1 MKKVFYYSYFLIFSF
16 GILWSSCSEETNQN
30 QLHINKGKKIE
41 VKVSIPQLSLLSFD
55 KHSRFIQRLPE
66 SGNGQ
71 LSYSFSK
78 EDTLILVA
86 KYKRGN
92 PGVGSTDEYPP
103 ILLGHGTLFYKGNN
117 LFSGLSDTD
126 VYPEEFW
133 GDSIYCYIARA
144 SSSYYTLETGLIG
157 LTESNSSYYVG
168 TELKNL
174 KNNDTR
180 NSYLYGVSK
189 NIANTYWDTF
199 DHPLSFDLDMARS
212 YATIKLNENALSN
225 ILPSHN
231 VKFSLDCDNKENSGL
246 FPQYTKTVTIQGNNY
261 TVPPAQLDLRTGK
274 VQGFTRDSEHE
285 SHNEYS
291 MTREELANIINNY
304 DGLIS
309 FPIYP
314 GEFKNLRITISTDA
328 FMKEYTWKSNSATF
342 SLVIGYPNSVDD
354 FSKNIYSANRN
365 FFFGNVTELKAE

>member
-1 MKKVFYYSYFLIFSF
+1 MKKVFYYSCFLIFSF

-78 EDTLILVA
+78 DDELTLTTKFKETPDLPNTSEFPPSLLVLSHL
-86 KYKRGN
+86 
-92 PGVGSTDEYPP
+92 V
-103 ILLGHGTLFYKGNN
+103 YKGNS
-117 LFSGLSDTD
+117 LFSGYSILDFL
-126 VYPEEFW
+126 PEEFG
-133 GDSIYCYIARA
+133 GDSIYAYILNNY
-144 SSSYYTLETGLIG
+144 SYYVEETALMG

-168 TELKNL
+168 TKLKNL
-174 KNNDTR
+174 ENNDTT
-180 NSYLYGVSK
+180 NSYLYGVSIEYGYPSTDI
-189 NIANTYWDTF
+189 NG
-199 DHPLSFDLDMARS
+199 SLDVNLNMARS
-212 YATIKLNENALSN
+212 YATIKLDENVLSN

-231 VKFSLDCDNKENSGL
+231 VKFSLDCDNTENSGL
-246 FPQYTKTVTIQGNNY
+246 FPQYTKTVTIHGNDY

-291 MTREELANIINNY
+291 MTREQLANIINNY

-328 FMKEYTWKSNSATF
+328 FMKEYRWTSNSATF
-342 SLVIGYPNSVDD
+342 SLVIGDPYYVDD

>member
-16 GILWSSCSEETNQN
+16 GILWSSCTEETNQN

-55 KHSRFIQRLPE
+55 KHSRFIQKLPE
-66 SGNGQ
+66 SGNGR

-78 EDTLILVA
+78 EDILTLTT
-86 KYKRGN
+86 KYRVVPDGPHYSN
-92 PGVGSTDEYPP
+92 PPS
-103 ILLGHGTLFYKGNN
+103 LLGMGQLVYKGND
-117 LFSGLSDTD
+117 LFSGIATTD
-126 VYPEEFW
+126 LYTDEFY
-133 GDSIYCYIARA
+133 GDSIYFYIGPSDTSGYIEQTA
-144 SSSYYTLETGLIG
+144 LMG

-168 TELKNL
+168 TELKDL
-174 KNNDTR
+174 ENNDTK
-180 NSYLYGVSK
+180 NSYLYDVSN
-189 NIANTYWDTF
+189 NIANPYWDTF
-199 DHPLSFDLDMARS
+199 NHQLYVSLNMARS
-212 YATIKLNENALSN
+212 YATIKLNEKVLSN

-231 VKFSLDCDNKENSGL
+231 VKFSLDCDNTENSGL
-246 FPQYTKTVTIQGNNY
+246 FPQYTKTVTIDGTNY

-342 SLVIGYPNSVDD
+342 SLVIGDPYYVDD

>member
-1 MKKVFYYSYFLIFSF
+1 MKKVFYYSYFLIFPF
-16 GILWSSCSEETNQN
+16 GILWSSCSEETDQN
-30 QLHINKGKKIE
+30 QLFINKGKKIE

-55 KHSRFIQRLPE
+55 KHSRFIQKLPE
-66 SGNGQ
+66 SGNGH

-78 EDTLILVA
+78 EDTLILVS
-86 KYKRGN
+86 KYKRGK
-92 PGVGSTDEYPP
+92 PGLGSNDSYPP
-103 ILLGHGTLFYKGNN
+103 ILLGHGRLFYEGDN

-126 VYPEEFW
+126 IVPEEFY
-133 GDSIYCYIARA
+133 GDSIYCYIARE
-144 SSSYYTLETGLIG
+144 SSVYYTLETGLIG

-174 KNNDTR
+174 KNNDAR
-180 NSYLYGVSK
+180 NSYLYDVSN
-189 NIANTYWDTF
+189 NIANPYWDTF
-199 DHPLSFDLDMARS
+199 NHQLYVDLNMARS
-212 YATIKLNENALSN
+212 YATIKLDENVLSN

-231 VKFSLDCDNKENSGL
+231 VKFSLNCDNKENSGL
-246 FPQYTKTVTIQGNNY
+246 FPQYTKTVTIHGNNY

-342 SLVIGYPNSVDD
+342 SLVIGSPNYVDD

>member
-1 MKKVFYYSYFLIFSF
+1 MKRKFYYSYFLIFSF
-16 GILWSSCSEETNQN
+16 GILWSSCSEETDQK
-30 QLHINKGKKIE
+30 QLHLNEGKKIE

-55 KHSRFIQRLPE
+55 KHSRFIQTLPE

-71 LSYSFSK
+71 LSYSFSM
-78 EDTLILVA
+78 EDRLSLTAKFKKGRPDSSTSLNPPTLDTVGALE
-86 KYKRGN
+86 YNGN
-92 PGVGSTDEYPP
+92 D
-103 ILLGHGTLFYKGNN
+103 I
-117 LFSGLSDTD
+117 FSGITVPDI
-126 VYPEEFW
+126 YPEEFW
-133 GDSIYCYIARA
+133 GDSIYIYSTTDDWIE
-144 SSSYYTLETGLIG
+144 YYTLETGLIK

-168 TELKNL
+168 SELKNL
-174 KNNDTR
+174 VNNDTK
-180 NSYLYGVSK
+180 NSYLYGVDE
-189 NIANTYWDTF
+189 NTANPYWDTF
-199 DHPLSFDLDMARS
+199 NHQLYVSLNMARS
-212 YATIKLNENALSN
+212 YATIKLDEKVLSN

-231 VKFSLDCDNKENSGL
+231 VKFSLDCDNTENSGL
-246 FPQYTKTVTIQGNNY
+246 FPQYTKTVTIHGNDY

-291 MTREELANIINNY
+291 MTREQLANIINNY

-328 FMKEYTWKSNSATF
+328 FMKEYRWTSNSATF
-342 SLVIGYPNSVDD
+342 SLVIGDPYYVDD